1 MCHPPADGPPPHAAR
16 RRAVTAALAWALVPR
31 AAQAAGPGG
40 AWPTRPVRI
49 IVPFAPGGLT
59 DVYVRLFAEQLTQQL
74 GATVLVENKTGAGGV
89 IGIDMVAKA
98 PPDGYTLLMTVA
110 GTAMQNR
117 VLYTRLPY
125 DLDKDLLPIAVFPSG
140 SLVVGVAPDVPAGD
154 MKEFL
159 AWAKSRDLTMGTYGP
174 GSYPHM
180 TAGMLRRRYG
190 LKIEVV
196 HYRGESAMWVD
207 VAGGQV
213 QFAAGS
219 LQAFN
224 TVASRGVKPIGVSG
238 VQRSPRLPGVA
249 TLQEQ
254 GVDDPLVTLE
264 GGLVL
269 MAPAGTPEAILQ
281 SLSRVVVKGNHSP
294 QAIKLRENFGTP
306 GMPKDLASTRA
317 DWDRVVP
324 AWVKAAA
331 ELGIKL
337 D

>member
-1 MCHPPADGPPPHAAR
+1 
-16 RRAVTAALAWALVPR
+16 
-31 AAQAAGPGG
+31 
-40 AWPTRPVRI
+40 
-49 IVPFAPGGLT
+49 
-59 DVYVRLFAEQLTQQL
+59 
-74 GATVLVENKTGAGGV
+74 
-89 IGIDMVAKA
+89 
-98 PPDGYTLLMTVA
+98 MTVA
-110 GTAMQNR
+110 GTVMQNR
-117 VLYTRLPY
+117 VLYTKLPY

-159 AWAKSRDLTMGTYGP
+159 AWAKGRDLTMGTYGP

-281 SLSRVVVKGNHSP
+281 TLSRVVVKGNHSP
-294 QAIKLRENFGTP
+294 QAIKLRENFGIP
-306 GMPKDLASTRA
+306 GMPKDLANTRA
-317 DWDRVVP
+317 EWERVVP